1 MCNTRALARRRQG
14 STDLSNEMTAAAHS
28 SLSERRHVL
37 GDDAPG
43 YAGGHAGQLDGS
55 RFGRFVRDNI
65 KLFLGIMAVALGL
78 AALYTLRQEPVYE
91 TTASVLLDQRK
102 RQVVQGLEDVVS
114 RLPADS
120 SVVDT
125 EVELLSST
133 GMALQVARKAG
144 LVPNVPVDAMSRQQQ
159 EDAARVIR
167 DIMRSRVIGRVGL
180 TYLIEIRY
188 RSSDP
193 ATAQRMANLF
203 AQTYIESQVGV
214 RIQESERVRRHLE
227 GEIARL
233 RARVKQAD
241 AAVAAYKAQT
251 GLNGNTAA
259 GTLTEQEISSYNQ
272 TLAVARAQAAEDAK
286 RLDVARA
293 QMARGVDNLGE
304 LNTPSML
311 DLRAQQTAV
320 SAQVAQLASRYGPN
334 HPELATAREQL
345 GEINRLIAGQGSR
358 VVSGLQAQAQ
368 ASAGRASE
376 IAGKLSATEGKLANA
391 DTAAVRLRE
400 LEAEL
405 AAPKTLL
412 DAYMARLAQISTQSG
427 IEQADARIAA
437 GAPLPVDPSGPS
449 WIINLAV
456 GAALGAILFAIVAL
470 VRQAFAVGVS
480 SPEEV
485 ESIFGVEFLA
495 AVPRLRNDDDLFI
508 INQVVEAPNSPFAE
522 SLRAVAAGLFVPGRV
537 QPRVIALTSPQAGEG
552 KSTTAIA
559 LGRTQAMQ
567 GRRVLV
573 IDCDL
578 QRPTFHQRF
587 GFGRFGPGLVE
598 VLRGEAKLADCLVN
612 DSLTPARLL
621 PVGDMIDPGRTIA
634 FDQLETLIAEA
645 RAQFDLIVLDL
656 PPVLQVAEARVIA
669 AASDGVVL
677 LTRWKHTS
685 RQAIEFA
692 ITVLARAGNPLL
704 GLVLTEVPASS
715 EIMMGAY
722 SEPPVG
728 KLRFAGS

>member
-1 MCNTRALARRRQG
+1 MMAGAHAL
-14 STDLSNEMTAAAHS
+14 LP
-28 SLSERRHVL
+28 ERGRHGQ

-43 YAGGHAGQLDGS
+43 YAGGHGQLDGS
-55 RFGRFVRDNI
+55 RFGRFVRDNL
-65 KLFLGIMAVALGL
+65 KLFLGIMAVMLGM
-78 AALYTLRQEPVYE
+78 AALYTWRQEPVFE
-91 TTASVLLDQRK
+91 TKASVLLDQRK
-102 RQVVQGLEDVVS
+102 KQIVQGLDDVVS
-114 RLPADS
+114 PLPADS

-125 EVELLSST
+125 EVEMLSSS

-144 LVPNVPVDAMSRQQQ
+144 LVPQSSVETMSRQQQ
-159 EDAARVIR
+159 EEAALVVR
-167 DIMRSRVIGRVGL
+167 DIMRSRSIGRVGL
-180 TYLIEIRY
+180 TYLIDIHY
-188 RSSDP
+188 QSSDP
-193 ATAQRMANLF
+193 ATAQRMANLY
-203 AQTYIESQVGV
+203 AQTYIESQIGV
-214 RIQESERVRRHLE
+214 RVEENSRARLHLQA
-227 GEIARL
+227 EIAEL

-272 TLAVARAQAAEDAK
+272 TLAAARAQAAEDAK
-286 RLDVARA
+286 RVDVARS
-293 QMARGVDNLGE
+293 QIARGVDNLGE

-311 DLRAQQTAV
+311 DLRAQQATV
-320 SAQVAQLASRYGPN
+320 SSQVAQLASRYGPN
-334 HPELATAREQL
+334 HPELVTARQQL
-345 GEINRLIAGQGSR
+345 AEINRLIAGQGTR

-376 IAGKLSATEGKLANA
+376 IAGKLSATEGKLASA

-400 LEAEL
+400 LEAEV

-427 IEQADARIAA
+427 IERADARIAA
-437 GAPLPVDPSGPS
+437 AAPLPVEPSGPS
-449 WIINLAV
+449 WPINLAI
-456 GAALGAILFAIVAL
+456 GAMLGAIVFAIVAL
-470 VRQAFAVGVS
+470 VRQVFAVGVS

-508 INQVVEAPNSPFAE
+508 INQVVEAPNSPYAE
-522 SLRAVAAGLFVPGRV
+522 SLRAVAAGLFVPGHV
-537 QPRVIALTSPQAGEG
+537 QPKVIALTSPQASEG

-598 VLRGEAKLADCLVN
+598 VLRGEAKLADCLVD

-621 PVGDMIDPGRTIA
+621 PAGDMIEPGRSIA
-634 FDQLETLIAEA
+634 FDQLEALVAEA
-645 RAQFDLIVLDL
+645 RTQFDLVVLDL

-669 AASDGVVL
+669 AVSDGVVL

-692 ITVLARAGNPLL
+692 ITILARAGNPLL
-704 GLVLTEVPASS
+704 GLILTEVPASS

-722 SEPPVG
+722 SEPTVG
-728 KLRFAGS
+728 KLRFAGN